1 MWRMRRKGIAM
12 SELNSIRNLK
22 SLKKDMENMTYGEKL
37 NHIWTYYKWVLVVV
51 LILIMAVSI
60 LLASIENKRTITL
73 LSGITVNVQLSEEG
87 KAYLSEDYKQLV
99 GTGNKRETVVLSHT
113 DIGDVKDPSAYE
125 SNYYAIMSLLAL
137 CANKEVDYLILDQAG
152 FGTMLTQGA
161 YLELDQVYTP
171 EELEAMGDD
180 VVYAKL
186 EEQNKTA
193 AVAIDITDTAFIQEN
208 ATVKDRV
215 YFVYVINSP
224 RVEACR
230 EFFDYLLAYK

>member
-1 MWRMRRKGIAM
+1 M
-12 SELNSIRNLK
+12 SELSSIRNLK

-51 LILIMAVSI
+51 LILIMAVSV
-60 LLASIENKRTITL
+60 LLASIENKRTVTL
-73 LSGITVNVQLSEEG
+73 LGGITVNVQLSEEG
-87 KAYLSEDYKQLV
+87 KTYLNEDYKQCV
-99 GTGNKRETVVLSHT
+99 GTGNKREAVVLSHT
-113 DIGDVKDPSAYE
+113 EIGDVTNSASYNE
-125 SNYYAIMSLLAL
+125 NDYYALMSLLAL
-137 CANKEVDYLILDQAG
+137 CANQEVDYLILDQAG
-152 FGTMLTQGA
+152 FGAMLTQGA
-161 YLELDQVYTP
+161 YLELDQVYTS

-215 YFVYVINSP
+215 YFVYVVNSP

-230 EFFDYLLAYK
+230 EFFNYLLDYKAK